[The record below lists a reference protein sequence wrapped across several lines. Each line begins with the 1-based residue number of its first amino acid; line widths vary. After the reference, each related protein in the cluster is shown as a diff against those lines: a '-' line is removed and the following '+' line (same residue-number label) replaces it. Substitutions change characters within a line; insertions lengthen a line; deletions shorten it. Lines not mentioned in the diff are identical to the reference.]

1 MNNTYGVVKPAL
13 IDVTQDVEIW
23 YKYRPTRN
31 SEDTNYTTFRK
42 VEDPTSMLNS
52 SEINPDDGDNS
63 DDLRLPGMYDLSLPV
78 SIFGNTGFYTVYI
91 KPREIPCTI
100 KDIGSLSAFPDIK
113 GVVIDLNDVSNRSLF
128 ANDNL
133 TGYRIEYYEAEGN
146 GLMRQEYYRIITSNN
161 NCEPV
166 SQNLVSTNMN
176 SSGYRFNDSG
186 SLSFLTVT
194 PSTAPSFKSNQ
205 KPYIGRPEQRI
216 IITNTKFDPIMIE
229 IEMVEHD
236 AETISTMLENDQ
248 IRSLDKGLVTT
259 YNKNGE
265 IYHQAEYFTIK
276 NTYNHN
282 DMYEIKRRILDSFD
296 TSADY
301 QELVQNI

>member
-1 MNNTYGVVKPAL
+1 M
-13 IDVTQDVEIW
+13 
-23 YKYRPTRN
+23 
-31 SEDTNYTTFRK
+31 K

-259 YNKNGE
+259 YNRNGE